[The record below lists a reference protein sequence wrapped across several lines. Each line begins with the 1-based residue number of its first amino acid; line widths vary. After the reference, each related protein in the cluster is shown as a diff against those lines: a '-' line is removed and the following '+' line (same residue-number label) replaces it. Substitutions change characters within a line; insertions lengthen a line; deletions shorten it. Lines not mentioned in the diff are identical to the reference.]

1 MRRQFIRDTLVQVI
15 GTVVG
20 GLLLLGCLK
29 LGGLFGEVK
38 WSSVGK
44 ATLYGLITTYA
55 LLRLGVK
62 FAEDALALRVL
73 KDKFRRHQDH

>member
-20 GLLLLGCLK
+20 GLLLLGCLN
-29 LGGLFGEVK
+29 LAGLFGEVK